1 MEETYEYVNSPDHY
15 NDFSKEAWQMMLD
28 IWGEEKFVAFCEM
41 NAFKYKI
48 RLGSKPN
55 EPVERDLE
63 KARWY
68 LEMANKY
75 RK

>member
-1 MEETYEYVNSPDHY
+1 MEKTYEYVNSPDHY
-15 NDFSKEAWQMMLD
+15 HDFSKEAWEMMID

-41 NAFKYKI
+41 NAFKYKM

-55 EPVERDLE
+55 EPLERDLD
-63 KARWY
+63 KANWY
-68 LEMANKY
+68 LNMAKKH